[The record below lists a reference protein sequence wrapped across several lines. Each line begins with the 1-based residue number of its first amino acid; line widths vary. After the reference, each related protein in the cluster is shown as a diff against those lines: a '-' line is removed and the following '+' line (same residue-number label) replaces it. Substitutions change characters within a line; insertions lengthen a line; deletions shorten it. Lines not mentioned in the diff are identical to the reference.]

1 MGEFLKQVP
10 KLGDDKVET
19 TGEGLDTLAL
29 EVDKESFNKLVKNLS
44 ETLSKKIDDEGI
56 PDENVK
62 LLVENSN
69 EDLSDLVNDFGKGT
83 IKNFDQFN
91 EEFDSLFAGVNL
103 DNYINEAKAQNTFA
117 QKAEM
122 KSGNLISNWVNKSA
136 NEIAKN
142 DY

>member
-1 MGEFLKQVP
+1 MWEFLKQVP
-10 KLGDDKVET
+10 KLWDDKVET

-44 ETLSKKIDDEGI
+44 ETLSKKIDDEWI

-69 EDLSDLVNDFGKGT
+69 EDLSDLVNDFWKWT

-91 EEFDSLFAGVNL
+91 EEFDNLFAWVNL

-122 KSGNLISNWVNKSA
+122 KSWNLISNWVNKSA